1 MPNRALKPGELNVIE
16 AATLQGNDEV
26 GHKNPPNREPE
37 IPLAAVEPW
46 NPAQTLE
53 RLGGDE
59 KLLHEVMEIFREEA
73 PKHLAGLREAID
85 QQDAGSAERLAHS
98 LQGELGYLGIPELSH
113 GAREL
118 EEKGRTSDFQ
128 GALSLF
134 PPFEAAMARLL
145 ASIGDAQK
153 RGSEK
158 QPTPGPS
165 GVSP

>member
-1 MPNRALKPGELNVIE
+1 MANRALEPGVPKVIE
-16 AATLQGNDEV
+16 AATLQGGDEA
-26 GHKNPPNREPE
+26 GHNNPSRSEPK
-37 IPLAAVEPW
+37 IPLAAVAPW

-73 PKHLAGLREAID
+73 PKHLAGLREAIT

-98 LQGELGYLGIPELSH
+98 LQGELGYLGIAELSH

-145 ASIGDAQK
+145 ASMGDAQK
-153 RGSEK
+153 RGPEEFAS
-158 QPTPGPS
+158 GPP

>member
-1 MPNRALKPGELNVIE
+1 MPDPALEPGGPNLRE
-16 AATLQGNDEV
+16 AATLQGGDKV
-26 GHKNPPNREPE
+26 GHKNPPNREPT
-37 IPLAAVEPW
+37 IPLAAVAPW

-73 PKHLAGLREAID
+73 PKHLAGLREAIS
-85 QQDAGSAERLAHS
+85 QQDAGTTERLAHT
-98 LQGELGYLGIPELSH
+98 LHGELGYLGIPELLH

-128 GALSLF
+128 GASSLF

-145 ASIGDAQK
+145 ASMGDAQK
-153 RGSEK
+153 RGSEN
-158 QPTPGPS
+158 QLTPGPS

>member
-1 MPNRALKPGELNVIE
+1 MPNRALEPGVPNLIE
-16 AATLQGNDEV
+16 TATVQGGDEPS
-26 GHKNPPNREPE
+26 HKHPPNPEPDN
-37 IPLAAVEPW
+37 PLATVPPW
-46 NPAQTLE
+46 NPAHTLE

-73 PKHLAGLREAID
+73 PKHLAGLREAIA
-85 QQDAGSAERLAHS
+85 QQDAGTAERLAHS
-98 LQGELGYLGIPELSH
+98 LQGELGYLGVAELSR

-128 GALSLF
+128 GALSIF

-145 ASIGDAQK
+145 ASMGVTEE
-153 RGSEK
+153 RGPEE
-158 QPTPGPS
+158 QLAPEPP

>member
-1 MPNRALKPGELNVIE
+1 MANRALEPGVPKLIE
-16 AATLQGNDEV
+16 AATLQGADDA
-26 GHKNPPNREPE
+26 GHKNPPSNKPE
-37 IPLAAVEPW
+37 IPLAAVAPW

-73 PKHLAGLREAID
+73 PKHLAGLREAITL
-85 QQDAGSAERLAHS
+85 QDAGSTERLAHS
-98 LQGELGYLGIPELSH
+98 LQGELGYLGIAELSH

-145 ASIGDAQK
+145 ASMGVTQK
-153 RGSEK
+153 RGPEELASR
-158 QPTPGPS
+158 PP